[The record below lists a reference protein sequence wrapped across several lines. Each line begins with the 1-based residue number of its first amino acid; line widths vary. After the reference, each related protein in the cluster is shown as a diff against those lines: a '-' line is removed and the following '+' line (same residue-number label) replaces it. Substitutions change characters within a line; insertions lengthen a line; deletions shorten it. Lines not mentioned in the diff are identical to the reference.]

1 MFLPLWNARAGD
13 EVFISTPELGL
24 LKYVIAETHP
34 RVAPDD
40 VSWVQPTAAERLT
53 LQTSTGP
60 NAGDPRYVA
69 VAVPAR

>member
-1 MFLPLWNARAGD
+1 MFLTLWDARAGD

-34 RVAPDD
+34 RVPPDD

-69 VAVPAR
+69 VAVPAK